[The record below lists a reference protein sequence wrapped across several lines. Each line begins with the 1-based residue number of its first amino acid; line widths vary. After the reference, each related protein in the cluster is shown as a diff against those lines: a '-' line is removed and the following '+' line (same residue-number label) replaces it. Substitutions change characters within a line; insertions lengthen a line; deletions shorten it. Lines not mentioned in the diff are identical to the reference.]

1 MKRLLIS
8 LLFLALSVPAFCQ
21 ADTTPPY
28 LKTKLRPSFNMLST
42 DSVVFNQSVLK
53 GNLPTVIM
61 LFNPECGHCQ
71 EQLKTFLS
79 IPGFAGKVQLL
90 LSSTE
95 TLAKIKLF
103 SEKFQLEKYP
113 NILIGKDH
121 KYFFGGFY
129 QPKTIPVLAV
139 YDSNNKLVFF
149 NQGNVSR
156 KQLQKL
162 LH

>member
-1 MKRLLIS
+1 M
-8 LLFLALSVPAFCQ
+8 LSIAAFSQ
-21 ADTTPPY
+21 ADTAAPY
-28 LKTKLRPSFNMLST
+28 LRTKLRPSFNLLAL
-42 DSVVFNQSVLK
+42 DSAVFNQSVLK
-53 GNLPTVIM
+53 ENTTTAIM

-71 EQLKTFLS
+71 DQLKVFLS
-79 IPGFAGKVQLL
+79 MPEFASKVQLL

-103 SEKFQLEKYP
+103 CDKFHLEKYP
-113 NILIGKDH
+113 NIFIGKDH
-121 KYFFGGFY
+121 KYFFGGFF

-139 YDSNNKLVFF
+139 YNAANKLVFF

-156 KQLQKL
+156 KQLQKI